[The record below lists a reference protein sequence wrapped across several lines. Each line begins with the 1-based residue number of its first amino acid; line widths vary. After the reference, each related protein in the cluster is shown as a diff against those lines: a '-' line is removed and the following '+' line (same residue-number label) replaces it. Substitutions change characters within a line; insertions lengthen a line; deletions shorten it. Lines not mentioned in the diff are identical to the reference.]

1 MISNYLCPLCEDK
14 NVNKRLVNTSLYWIG
29 QCEICGK
36 IIIASQEHVSEVEN
50 DIFVEM
56 KQECKSLLGNHDYD
70 INLEDSHREY
80 GGHFHFHLEPIRE
93 VKDSPEE
100 KETEENP
107 EFLTFREPPL
117 DILDEIESKPEIKK
131 KKKKKKKSRTKK

>member
-36 IIIASQEHVSEVEN
+36 IIIASQEHVSNVE
-50 DIFVEM
+50 DDVFIEM

-70 INLEDSHREY
+70 INLEDSHKEY
-80 GGHFHFHLEPIRE
+80 LGHFHFHLEPIRE
-93 VKDSPEE
+93 TVKEPEVSKE
-100 KETEENP
+100 PTEEAKKETPAAKAEVKVEETNKS
-107 EFLTFREPPL
+107 
-117 DILDEIESKPEIKK
+117 DKPKK
-131 KKKKKKKSRTKK
+131 V